1 MADIKWIKLDVSIPD
16 NRKIKRIR
24 KLPDGNNI
32 ILFWVF
38 LLARAGET
46 NQRGALFFTDSVPYT
61 EEDLAADFDFTVEF
75 TRFAILTL
83 EKYRMIDRY
92 DDIIFIKNW
101 DEYQQKDKLE
111 KIQEQNR
118 IRQANFRKKQQKLA
132 NSNVTV
138 ALPVTESNA
147 TELELEL
154 ELEQDKEI
162 SPTAS
167 VDSDFDKLWALYP
180 RKEGKKA
187 ALKKYKE
194 VVKKGTATNK
204 QIQDG
209 IVAYKRHLKA
219 ENIEQRFIKQGG
231 TYFNGECWNDE
242 YETKMVQE
250 RGHLETMKGDD
261 EDFAEYRRIQE
272 LAARNRAESD

>member
-118 IRQANFRKKQQKLA
+118 IRQANFREKQQKLA

-147 TELELEL
+147 TELELEREQ
-154 ELEQDKEI
+154 ELEQDKDI
-162 SPTAS
+162 SPNES

-187 ALKKYKE
+187 ALKKYNE
-194 VVKKGTATNK
+194 VIKKGIATNK

-219 ENIEQRFIKQGG
+219 EGIEAKYIKQGG
-231 TYFNGECWNDE
+231 TYFNGECWNDQYELEKPDNPLEQKFE
-242 YETKMVQE
+242 Y
-250 RGHLETMKGDD
+250 
-261 EDFAEYRRIQE
+261 F
-272 LAARNRAESD
+272 

>member
-1 MADIKWIKLDVSIPD
+1 MADIKWIKLDVGIPD

-24 KLPDGNNI
+24 KLPDGNNV

-61 EEDLAADFDFTVEF
+61 EEDLAADFDFTIEF
-75 TRFAILTL
+75 TRFALLTL
-83 EKYRMIDRY
+83 EKYRMIDRF

-118 IRQANFRKKQQKLA
+118 IRQANFREKQQKLA

-138 ALPVTESNA
+138 TLAVTESNA

-154 ELEQDKEI
+154 ELEKDNTS
-162 SPTAS
+162 SPNES
-167 VDSDFDKLWALYP
+167 VDSDFDKLWDLYP

-187 ALKKYKE
+187 ALKKYRE
-194 VVKKGTATNK
+194 VIKKGTATNK

-219 ENIEQRFIKQGG
+219 EAIEAKYIKQGG
-231 TYFNGECWNDE
+231 TYFNGECWNDQYEVEKPDNPLEQKFE
-242 YETKMVQE
+242 Y
-250 RGHLETMKGDD
+250 
-261 EDFAEYRRIQE
+261 F
-272 LAARNRAESD
+272 

>member
-118 IRQANFRKKQQKLA
+118 IRQANFREKQQKLA

-187 ALKKYKE
+187 ALKKYNE
-194 VVKKGTATNK
+194 VIKKGTATNK

-219 ENIEQRFIKQGG
+219 EGIEQRFIKQGG
-231 TYFNGECWNDE
+231 TYFNGECWNDQYEVEKPDNPLEQKFE
-242 YETKMVQE
+242 Y
-250 RGHLETMKGDD
+250 
-261 EDFAEYRRIQE
+261 F
-272 LAARNRAESD
+272 

>member
-1 MADIKWIKLDVSIPD
+1 MADIKWIKLDVGIPD

-24 KLPDGNNI
+24 KLPDGNNV

-61 EEDLAADFDFTVEF
+61 EEDLAADFDFSIEF
-75 TRFAILTL
+75 TRFALLTL

-118 IRQANFRKKQQKLA
+118 VRQAKFREKQQKLA
-132 NSNVTV
+132 NSNVTLT
-138 ALPVTESNA
+138 LPVTENNA

-154 ELEQDKEI
+154 EKDNT

-167 VDSDFDKLWALYP
+167 VDSDFEKLWALYP

-187 ALKKYKE
+187 ALKKYRE
-194 VVKKGTATNK
+194 VIKKGTATNK
-204 QIQDG
+204 QIQSG

-219 ENIEQRFIKQGG
+219 SGTEGKYIKQGG

-242 YETKMVQE
+242 YDTNQPQQPTAQTLTIKESE
-250 RGHLETMKGDD
+250 FITMPEGM
-261 EDFAEYRRIQE
+261 
-272 LAARNRAESD
+272 N

>member
-1 MADIKWIKLDVSIPD
+1 
-16 NRKIKRIR
+16 
-24 KLPDGNNI
+24 
-32 ILFWVF
+32 LFWVF
-38 LLARAGET
+38 LLARVGET
-46 NQRGALFFTDSVPYT
+46 NQKGALFFTDSVPYT
-61 EEDLAADFDFTVEF
+61 EEDLAADFDFTIEF
-75 TRFAILTL
+75 TRFALITL

-92 DDIIFIKNW
+92 DEIIFIKNW

-118 IRQANFRKKQQKLA
+118 IRQANFKEKQKKLA
-132 NSNVTV
+132 NSNVTLT
-138 ALPVTESNA
+138 LPVTESNA
-147 TELELEL
+147 TELELELEL

-242 YETKMVQE
+242 YESESVTQKMTDEEMGENDKYQQYLE
-250 RGHLETMKGDD
+250 RKG
-261 EDFAEYRRIQE
+261 
-272 LAARNRAESD
+272 LAAANNQQPTA

>member
-1 MADIKWIKLDVSIPD
+1 MTKEISKSYYAIIPA
-16 NRKIKRIR
+16 N
-24 KLPDGNNI
+24 
-32 ILFWVF
+32 V
-38 LLARAGET
+38 
-46 NQRGALFFTDSVPYT
+46 
-61 EEDLAADFDFTVEF
+61 
-75 TRFAILTL
+75 
-83 EKYRMIDRY
+83 RY
-92 DDIIFIKNW
+92 DNDLTPNAKLLYGEITALCNEKGYCWAGNTYFSDLYKVSNKSVSRWVNQLVEKGYILSEM
-101 DEYQQKDKLE
+101 EY
-111 KIQEQNR
+111 
-118 IRQANFRKKQQKLA
+118 KQG
-132 NSNVTV
+132 S
-138 ALPVTESNA
+138 
-147 TELELEL
+147 
-154 ELEQDKEI
+154 KEI
-162 SPTAS
+162 ASRHLRIVQTQIIYTPMDKNVHTYGQDSPYPMDKKVKDNTTVNNTNNKIPSPTAS

-272 LAARNRAESD
+272 LAARDRAESD

>member
-118 IRQANFRKKQQKLA
+118 IRQANFREKQQKLA

-147 TELELEL
+147 TELEL

-187 ALKKYKE
+187 ALKKYNE
-194 VVKKGTATNK
+194 VIKKGTATNK

-219 ENIEQRFIKQGG
+219 EGIEAKYIKQGG

-242 YETKMVQE
+242 YESESVTQKMTDEEMGGNDKYQQYLE
-250 RGHLETMKGDD
+250 RKG
-261 EDFAEYRRIQE
+261 
-272 LAARNRAESD
+272 LAAANNQQPTA

>member
-118 IRQANFRKKQQKLA
+118 IRQANFREKQQKLA

-138 ALPVTESNA
+138 TLPVTESNA

-209 IVAYKRHLKA
+209 IVAYKKHIKA
-219 ENIEQRFIKQGG
+219 EKIEPKYIKQGG
-231 TYFNGECWNDE
+231 TFFNGECWNDE
-242 YETKMVQE
+242 YESESVTQKMTDEEMGGNDKFQQYLE
-250 RGHLETMKGDD
+250 RTG
-261 EDFAEYRRIQE
+261 
-272 LAARNRAESD
+272 LAATNNQQPTA

>member
-1 MADIKWIKLDVSIPD
+1 MADIKWIKLDVGMPD

-61 EEDLAADFDFTVEF
+61 EEDLAADFDFTLEF
-75 TRFAILTL
+75 TRFALITL

-92 DDIIFIKNW
+92 DEIIFIKNW

-118 IRQANFRKKQQKLA
+118 IRQANFKEKQKKLA

-138 ALPVTESNA
+138 TLAVTESNA

-154 ELEQDKEI
+154 EKDNT
-162 SPTAS
+162 SAPTTSA
-167 VDSDFDKLWALYP
+167 DSDFDKLWALYP
-180 RKEGKKA
+180 RKEGKKI

-194 VVKKGTATNK
+194 VIKKGAATNK

-209 IVAYKRHLKA
+209 IIAYKRHLKT
-219 ENIEQRFIKQGG
+219 EGIEQRFIKQGG
-231 TYFNGECWNDE
+231 TYFSGECWNDE
-242 YETKMVQE
+242 YEVDKSINQPKQE
-250 RGHLETMKGDD
+250 YGYFGE
-261 EDFAEYRRIQE
+261 
-272 LAARNRAESD
+272 

>member
-118 IRQANFRKKQQKLA
+118 IRQANFREKQQKLA

-147 TELELEL
+147 TELEL

-219 ENIEQRFIKQGG
+219 EGIEQRFIKQGG
-231 TYFNGECWNDE
+231 TFFNGECWNDE
-242 YETKMVQE
+242 YESESVTQKMTDEEMGGNDKYQQYLE
-250 RGHLETMKGDD
+250 RKG
-261 EDFAEYRRIQE
+261 
-272 LAARNRAESD
+272 LAAANNQQPTA

>member
-118 IRQANFRKKQQKLA
+118 IRQANFREKQQKLA

-147 TELELEL
+147 TELEL

-209 IVAYKRHLKA
+209 IVAYKKHIKA
-219 ENIEQRFIKQGG
+219 EKIEPKYIKQGG
-231 TYFNGECWNDE
+231 TFFNGECWNDE
-242 YETKMVQE
+242 YESESVTQKMTDEEMGGNDKFQQYLE
-250 RGHLETMKGDD
+250 RTG
-261 EDFAEYRRIQE
+261 
-272 LAARNRAESD
+272 LAATNNQQPTA

>member
-1 MADIKWIKLDVSIPD
+1 MADIKWIKLDVGMPD

-61 EEDLAADFDFTVEF
+61 EEDLAADFDFTLEF
-75 TRFAILTL
+75 TRFALITL

-92 DDIIFIKNW
+92 DEIIFIKNW

-118 IRQANFRKKQQKLA
+118 IRQANFREKQQKLA

-138 ALPVTESNA
+138 TLAVTESNA
-147 TELELEL
+147 TELEQEQEL
-154 ELEQDKEI
+154 ELEQDNTS
-162 SPTAS
+162 SPIES
-167 VDSDFDKLWALYP
+167 VVSDFEAIWKLYP
-180 RKEGKKA
+180 NKKGKPV
-187 ALKKYKE
+187 ALK
-194 VVKKGTATNK
+194 
-204 QIQDG
+204 
-209 IVAYKRHLKA
+209 AYKRAIKNGVTN
-219 ENIEQRFIKQGG
+219 EDIKNGVERYVMEIERKRIAADYIKHGS
-231 TYFNGECWNDE
+231 TWFNQECWTDS
-242 YETKMVQE
+242 YEIDTKKQTE
-250 RGHLETMKGDD
+250 GDNPYASLG
-261 EDFAEYRRIQE
+261 F
-272 LAARNRAESD
+272 

>member
-118 IRQANFRKKQQKLA
+118 IRQANFREKQQKLA

-138 ALPVTESNA
+138 TLPVTESNA

-209 IVAYKRHLKA
+209 IVVYKKHIKA
-219 ENIEQRFIKQGG
+219 EKIEPKYIKQGG
-231 TYFNGECWNDE
+231 TFFNGECWNDE
-242 YETKMVQE
+242 YESESVTQKMTDEEMGENDKYQQYLE
-250 RGHLETMKGDD
+250 RKG
-261 EDFAEYRRIQE
+261 
-272 LAARNRAESD
+272 LAAANNQQPTA